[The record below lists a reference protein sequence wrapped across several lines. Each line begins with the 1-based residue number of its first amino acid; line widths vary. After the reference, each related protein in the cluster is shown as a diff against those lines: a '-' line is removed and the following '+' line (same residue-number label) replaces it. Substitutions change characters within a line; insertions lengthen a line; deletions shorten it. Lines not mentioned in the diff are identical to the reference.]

1 MALRQEST
9 SITARLDSSRLQ
21 EAPVGKA
28 FPRLCKVV
36 LPVQRPF
43 RQKLVEG
50 RQLLTYRRSGISVA
64 AGGPG
69 VHDAGND
76 GAFGGGS
83 NKGGGDGGSGGGEGG
98 HSQNGGAGGWD
109 PRRIWTLVYGLF
121 ILAGG
126 VYARVKKGSRP
137 SLIASSVISSLLLV
151 AAWQMGSHPGAGLGI
166 GIATTTI
173 LTGFMAKRY
182 WRTRKFMPSG
192 MLALTSGASAAW
204 YAGWPRL

>member
-1 MALRQEST
+1 MHAHSAMAFRQKSS
-9 SITARLDSSRLQ
+9 SITASLKSSRLRG
-21 EAPVGKA
+21 APASKA

-36 LPVQRPF
+36 VPVQCRPF
-43 RQKLVEG
+43 GQKLVGG
-50 RQLLTYRRSGISVA
+50 RQHLAYRRSGA
-64 AGGPG
+64 AGAPG
-69 VHDAGND
+69 AQGAGNGGD
-76 GAFGGGS
+76 FGGGS
-83 NKGGGDGGSGGGEGG
+83 NKGGGGGGGD
-98 HSQNGGAGGWD
+98 SRDGGAGSWD

-126 VYARVKKGSRP
+126 VYARVKKGSKP

-166 GIATTTI
+166 GIATTTV